1 VCNVSRLSIFFKK
14 LQNMDNDLYTI
25 QDVQDRTNLKI
36 DFIRRCT
43 SQLKDVF
50 KPYIRNGEFNSLLID
65 SNGLIVFD
73 KIMQY
78 KQQGLSLPTIKDK
91 LYDSL
96 PHLQE
101 PTKVQNND
109 YQAVNNTSETII
121 VKELINE
128 IRSSREGFL
137 LI

>member
-1 VCNVSRLSIFFKK
+1 
-14 LQNMDNDLYTI
+14 MDNDLYTI

>member
-1 VCNVSRLSIFFKK
+1 MCNVSRLSIFFKK